1 MKSMLGETM
10 IVRGVPVFTIPSC
23 TTLHL
28 SSTIIHIPIP
38 QLCYYIIVIFQSWQ
52 QKLGCDNFPNVNLCA
67 PTAPQLNGYCNEANN
82 NNDIH

>member
-10 IVRGVPVFTIPSC
+10 IVRGVPVFTIRSC

-38 QLCYYIIVIFQSWQ
+38 
-52 QKLGCDNFPNVNLCA
+52 
-67 PTAPQLNGYCNEANN
+67 
-82 NNDIH
+82 